1 LRETSRSEAGN
12 YGDKVDQ
19 EGSKVILGLG
29 TDLVE
34 IARIQRVRDR
44 HGERFEHRILTDA
57 EFREYRERDG
67 CVAYLAKRFA
77 VKEAVAKALGTGM
90 RGSVQWST
98 IQVLSGD
105 LGRPECCLLG
115 EAANFTQGKKVSVT
129 ITDERAYAL
138 AFAIYHNE

>member
-1 LRETSRSEAGN
+1 M
-12 YGDKVDQ
+12 
-19 EGSKVILGLG
+19 ILGLG

-44 HGERFEHRILTDA
+44 HGERFERRILTDA

-105 LGRPECCLLG
+105 LGRPECRLLG
-115 EAANFTQGKKVSVT
+115 EAASFTQGPT
-129 ITDERAYAL
+129 NA
-138 AFAIYHNE
+138 